1 MQDGNFTEHEPQSN
15 KFHRISLPS
24 FLLLLKPIQY
34 NFNQNGKQIS
44 VQI

>member
-24 FLLLLKPIQY
+24 FLLLLKPIQLISIKMA
-34 NFNQNGKQIS
+34 NNQI
-44 VQI
+44 V